1 MIAQSPQE
9 WWPLFQQA
17 MRAGDAE
24 ALLRLYEP
32 EAVIADAG
40 GQMRSGHTGIR
51 EQLRPL
57 VEAKANFDFTI
68 KKIIQAGSLAL
79 LHTEVR
85 ITGPRVSSGYALEV
99 LRRQPDGRWL
109 LVLGDPFTIGAAL
122 GEAVQ
127 AMLVHR

>member
-1 MIAQSPQE
+1 MVAMSPRE

-32 EAVIADAG
+32 DGVIADAD
-40 GQMRSGHTGIR
+40 GQMRSGHTGLR
-51 EQLRPL
+51 EQLGPL
-57 VEAKANFDFTI
+57 VKAKASFDFSV
-68 KKIIQAGSLAL
+68 KKIIQSGDLAL
-79 LHTEVR
+79 LHTEIH

-109 LVLGDPFTIGAAL
+109 LAI
-122 GEAVQ
+122 
-127 AMLVHR
+127 